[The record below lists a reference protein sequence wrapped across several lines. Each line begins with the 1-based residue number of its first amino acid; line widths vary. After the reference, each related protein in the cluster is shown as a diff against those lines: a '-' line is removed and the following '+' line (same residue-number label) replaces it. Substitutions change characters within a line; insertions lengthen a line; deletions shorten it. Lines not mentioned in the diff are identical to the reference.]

1 MAMKSLWMILVSLF
15 LLGKTSAQSADKEIV
30 YEKEDSLIF
39 QSYLQKCSDLAN
51 KTTGTLIAETGMF
64 FLNTPYVASTLEGR
78 SPEKL
83 VVNLRSLDCTTFVES
98 VMALTLTLKQQGNF
112 ENYCHN
118 LEFIRY
124 RNGKRDGY
132 LSRLH
137 YFSEWILNNQKK
149 GIVRDVTKEMN
160 GEEINFNLNF
170 MSTHYQAY
178 EALAANA
185 AWIPSIE
192 QTEEGVRSTPFYY
205 LPKAEVNKQSG
216 MIENGDLI
224 AITTAIEG
232 LDISHVGI
240 AYKKEGA
247 VKLMHASATEKK
259 VVIST
264 MTLADYLASN
274 KKQTGIIVIRMTG
287 QLPRIK

>member
-1 MAMKSLWMILVSLF
+1 MRSLWVILFSSLF
-15 LLGKTSAQSADKEIV
+15 LGEVSAQCIEKEVI
-30 YEKEDSLIF
+30 YEKEDSLIV
-39 QSYLQKCSDLAN
+39 QSYLQQFSDSTN
-51 KTTGTLIAETGMF
+51 KTTGTLIAETGLF
-64 FLNTPYVASTLEGR
+64 FLNTPYVASTLEGH

-83 VVNLRSLDCTTFVES
+83 VVNLRSFDCTTFLES
-98 VMALTLTLKQQGNF
+98 VMALTLTVKQHGDF
-112 ENYCHN
+112 EQYYHN
-118 LEFIRY
+118 LEMLRY
-124 RNGKRDGY
+124 RDGIRNGY

-149 GIVRDVTKEMN
+149 GVIKNVTKKMN
-160 GEEINFNLNF
+160 GEEIYFNLNF

-178 EALAANA
+178 EALAENVT
-185 AWIPSIE
+185 WIPSI
-192 QTEEGVRSTPFYY
+192 QKTEEYVRSTPFFS
-205 LPKAEVNKQSG
+205 LPKADVNKQSG

-240 AYKKEGA
+240 AYKKGGV
-247 VKLMHASATEKK
+247 VKLMHASLTEKK

-274 KKQTGIIVIRMTG
+274 KKQTGIIVLRMTG
-287 QLPRIK
+287 ELPRIK

>member
-1 MAMKSLWMILVSLF
+1 MRSLWMILVSLV
-15 LLGKTSAQSADKEIV
+15 LLGEVSAQCIDKEIL
-30 YEKEDSLIF
+30 YEKEDSLII
-39 QSYLQKCSDLAN
+39 QSYLQQFSDSTN
-51 KTTGTLIAETGMF
+51 KTTGTLIAETGLF
-64 FLNTPYVASTLEGR
+64 LLNTPYVASTLEGH

-83 VVNLRSLDCTTFVES
+83 VVNLRSFDCTTFLES
-98 VMALTLTLKQQGNF
+98 VMALTLTLKQQGDF
-112 ENYCHN
+112 EDYCHN
-118 LEFIRY
+118 LEFVRY
-124 RNGKRDGY
+124 RDGKRDGY

-149 GIVRDVTKEMN
+149 GLVRDVTKEMN
-160 GEEINFNLNF
+160 GEEIYFDLNF

-192 QTEEGVRSTPFYY
+192 ETEECVRSTPFYY

-240 AYKKEGA
+240 AYKKGGV
-247 VKLMHASATEKK
+247 VKLMNASLTEKK
-259 VVIST
+259 VVVST

-274 KKQTGIIVIRMTG
+274 KKQTGIIVLRMIG
-287 QLPRIK
+287 ELPCIK

>member
-1 MAMKSLWMILVSLF
+1 MRSLWVILFSSLF
-15 LLGKTSAQSADKEIV
+15 LGEVSAQCIEKEVI
-30 YEKEDSLIF
+30 YEKEDSLIV
-39 QSYLQKCSDLAN
+39 QSYLQQFSDSTN
-51 KTTGTLIAETGMF
+51 KTTGTLIAETGLF
-64 FLNTPYVASTLEGR
+64 FLNTPYVASTLEGH

-83 VVNLRSLDCTTFVES
+83 VVNLRSFDCTTFLES
-98 VMALTLTLKQQGNF
+98 VMALTLTVKQHGDF
-112 ENYCHN
+112 EQYYHN
-118 LEFIRY
+118 LEMLRY
-124 RNGKRDGY
+124 RDGIRNGY

-149 GIVRDVTKEMN
+149 GVIKNVTKKMN
-160 GEEINFNLNF
+160 GEEIYFNLNF

-178 EALAANA
+178 EALAANMT
-185 AWIPSIE
+185 WIPSI
-192 QTEEGVRSTPFYY
+192 QKTEEYVRSTPFFS
-205 LPKAEVNKQSG
+205 LPKADVNKQSG

-240 AYKKEGA
+240 AYKKGGV
-247 VKLMHASATEKK
+247 VKLMHASLTEKK

-274 KKQTGIIVIRMTG
+274 KKQTGIIVLRMTG
-287 QLPRIK
+287 ELPRIK

>member
-1 MAMKSLWMILVSLF
+1 MRMAWMILLTFLF
-15 LLGKTSAQSADKEIV
+15 LSEVSAQSMDKEVV
-30 YEKEDSLIF
+30 YEKEDSLIV
-39 QSYLQKCSDLAN
+39 QSYLQQFSDSIH

-64 FLNTPYVASTLEGR
+64 FLKTPYVASTLEGH

-83 VVNLRSLDCTTFVES
+83 VVNLRSFDCTTFLES
-98 VMALTLTLKQQGNF
+98 VIALTMTLKKRGDF
-112 ENYCHN
+112 ENYYYQ
-118 LEFIRY
+118 LEKLRY
-124 RNGKRDGY
+124 RDGKRDGY

-137 YFSEWILNNQKK
+137 YFSEWIVNNQKK
-149 GIVRDVTKEMN
+149 GLINDVTKKIK
-160 GEEINFNLNF
+160 GKKVYFNLNF

-192 QTEEGVRSTPFYY
+192 KTEAYLRSTPFFY
-205 LPKAEVNKQSG
+205 LPKAEVSKRSA
-216 MIENGDLI
+216 MIENGDLL

-240 AYKKEGA
+240 AYKKGG
-247 VKLMHASATEKK
+247 VIHLMHASATEKK

-264 MTLADYLASN
+264 MSLADYLASN
-274 KKQTGIIVIRMTG
+274 KKQTGIIVLRMRG
-287 QLPRIK
+287 VSPRIK